1 MGMAKKFV
9 SRAGVPV
16 QDNSCETRILIL
28 FDTSYLFRNQNEG
41 GLLLRRRFQ
50 MSSFMVFPSVNV
62 SINRISVLIFSVEKV
77 KHLLLFFI
85 GKASHLSLNINDTND
100 KFVVGINLVLV
111 SLKKVSNINLYK
123 SELFLVNIKTTEGK
137 LMPPKT

>member
-1 MGMAKKFV
+1 
-9 SRAGVPV
+9 
-16 QDNSCETRILIL
+16 
-28 FDTSYLFRNQNEG
+28 
-41 GLLLRRRFQ
+41 

-85 GKASHLSLNINDTND
+85 EKASHLSLNINDTND

-111 SLKKVSNINLYK
+111 SLKKVSNMNLYK
-123 SELFLVNIKTTEGK
+123 SGLFLVNIKTTEGK